1 MPIDTDAGWT
11 AYLRDSREIT
21 TADARRERREDA
33 IAAALTIVVL
43 AACIA
48 VIALAYLPGD
58 AL

>member
-11 AYLRDSREIT
+11 AYLHDSCELRT
-21 TADARRERREDA
+21 LDARRERRDDA

-48 VIALAYLPGD
+48 VVALAYLPGD